1 MRIIFDDFAN
11 EEYKDAIEYYEI
23 EIKGLGKRY
32 KTEIKRALRTI
43 RKYPTIG
50 SLEGEDIR
58 RHFTQISL

>member
-50 SLEGEDIR
+50 SLGG
-58 RHFTQISL
+58 